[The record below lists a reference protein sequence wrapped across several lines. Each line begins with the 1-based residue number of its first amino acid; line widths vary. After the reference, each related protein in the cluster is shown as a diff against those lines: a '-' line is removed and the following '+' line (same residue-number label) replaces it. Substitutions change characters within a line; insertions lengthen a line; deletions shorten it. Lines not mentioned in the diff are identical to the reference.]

1 MTTLAP
7 TALELPLPRRL
18 RRGRGGRAWRRWTAA
33 WIAGPALGVA
43 NGVLRDTVY
52 AERLGEQR
60 AHQVSS
66 VVAVGLFAAY
76 FWLLERRWPV
86 ESLPGALGIG
96 ATWVGL
102 TVLFELAFGRAVG
115 GLTWSELLRDC
126 DLRRGR
132 LWPVVLAWLA
142 VGPAVVSA
150 ARRGGWTIAGA
161 GAGGRVQ
168 AILVPDG

>member
-1 MTTLAP
+1 VPSADRARYGPVTVTTLA
-7 TALELPLPRRL
+7 EIPLPRRL
-18 RRGRGGRAWRRWTAA
+18 RRPGADRVWRRWTAA
-33 WIAGPALGVA
+33 WLAGPVIGVA
-43 NGVLRDTVY
+43 NGAVRDRVY

-66 VVAVGLFAAY
+66 VVAVGLFAAH

-96 ATWVGL
+96 ATWVAL

-115 GLTWSELLRDC
+115 GLTWNELLRDY

-150 ARRGGWTIAGA
+150 ARRRA
-161 GAGGRVQ
+161 
-168 AILVPDG
+168 